1 MLTTPTAKRQ
11 AIAYVGLIVL
21 SLLLLAFS
29 SSVPLLELRRGISFA
44 MAPVQA
50 TLRDATRQVTSI
62 FAAVGQIEQLRD
74 ENAELQRRLDQLEIE
89 NQQLEIVRRQNEEL
103 AALLEVRSSLEQKTV
118 AGEVIS
124 RLISGQERV
133 ISIDSGADAGVR
145 VDDPVVAGGGALVG
159 QVIEVGPNY
168 SRVMLLSDT
177 RFDVAGMLETSRATG
192 DVRGQ
197 LDRPLTMEAIPATDT
212 VVLGEAVVTAGID
225 LGGGIRSPY
234 PKGLLIG
241 TVVDIERSPNQ
252 VVQSALVQPA
262 AALDR
267 LEYVLVIVDYQT
279 DFPTDLPTATPAATS
294 SEPPPP

>member
-1 MLTTPTAKRQ
+1 MLSTPAAKRQ
-11 AIAYVGLIVL
+11 VIAYIALLVA

-29 SSVPLLELRRGISFA
+29 SSVPLLELRRGIGFA

-50 TLRDATRQVTSI
+50 SLRDATRQVTSV
-62 FAAVGQIEQLRD
+62 FAAVGQIEQLRQ
-74 ENAELQRRLDQLEIE
+74 ENADLARRVDELEIE
-89 NQQLEIVRRQNEEL
+89 NQQLEIVRRQNQEL
-103 AALLEVRSSLEQKTV
+103 AAILEVRSSLEQKTV
-118 AGEVIS
+118 AAEVIS
-124 RLISGQERV
+124 RLINGQERV
-133 ISIDSGADAGVR
+133 ISIDRGSDAGIR

-159 QVIEVGPNY
+159 QVVEVGPNF
-168 SRVMLLSDT
+168 SRIMMLSDT

-212 VVLGEAVVTAGID
+212 VVIGEAVVTAGID

-241 TVVDIERSPNQ
+241 TVVDVERSPNQ

-262 AALDR
+262 APLDR
-267 LEYVLVIVDYQT
+267 LDYVLVIIDYQT
-279 DFPTDLPTATPAATS
+279 EVETQPSPTPSSSDVPA
-294 SEPPPP
+294 P